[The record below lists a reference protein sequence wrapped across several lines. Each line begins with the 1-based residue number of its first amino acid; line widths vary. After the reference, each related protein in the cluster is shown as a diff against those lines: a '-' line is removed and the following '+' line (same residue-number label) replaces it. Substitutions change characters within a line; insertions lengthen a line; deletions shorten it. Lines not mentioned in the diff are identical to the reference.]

1 MFKNY
6 FKTAFRNFRKNKFY
20 TGINVFGLAVGLSTC
35 LMILLYVLDELAYDK
50 YNKQAD
56 RIYRIDNEIKF
67 GGNHFD
73 LAVAPALEGPVAVK
87 EIPMVLQY
95 TRLQNYGTFLVKKGK
110 SNIRE
115 TSIANADS
123 TLFDVFTLPVIAG
136 DPSKALRAPRTL
148 VITEKIAKKYFNRT
162 DVVGESM
169 IINDSINYKI
179 TAVIKN
185 IPEQSHF
192 KYDFFVATSEN
203 EDSRSDNWLSE
214 NWNTYILVKEGT
226 DPKKLVQEL
235 DRMTDRYI
243 APILK
248 AAINQTMDEFKKSG
262 AYVKNSVTAL
272 TDIHLRSNKT
282 GELGANS
289 SIQYVYIFSAIAILI
304 LLIACV
310 NFMNLSTARS
320 SNRAKEIGVRKV
332 LGSLRN
338 NLVQQFLTESLII
351 SFFSLI
357 IALTVTILLLPYFN
371 TLAGKNI
378 SFTVLFQPWMI
389 VTVILLMLVVG
400 LLAGSYP
407 ALFLSAFQPIEV
419 LKGKLAKGFKGSILR
434 NVLVVLQFWISIIL
448 IVGTIVIYNQLSY
461 IKNKDVGFNRDQVL
475 IIQNTNSLGQQAE
488 LFKNELKQ
496 MSGVENMTTTGY
508 LPVDGFRSNDAF
520 FTSPALDQNDAISM
534 QRWNVDENYVATLG
548 IKMISGRNFSRD
560 FLTDSSAIIINEA
573 AQKFLGTKD
582 ALNKKL
588 YEIDD
593 IKTKKI
599 REFHIVGVAKNFNF
613 SSLRDVITPLALCY
627 RKESSA
633 VAIRL
638 KTKNINAV
646 VEQIKA
652 KWEAA
657 AVGQPFDYQFMDE
670 QFNNLYKAEQRTGQI
685 FITFAVLAIL
695 IACLGM
701 FGLAAFASE
710 QRTKEIGVRKV
721 LGASVSN
728 IATMLS
734 KEFFKLVMIAAILA
748 FPVAWWVMT
757 KWLQDFAYRIDI
769 SWWIFV
775 LALALVLIITLITVS
790 FQAIKA
796 ALLNPV
802 KSLRTE

>member
-1 MFKNY
+1 
-6 FKTAFRNFRKNKFY
+6 
-20 TGINVFGLAVGLSTC
+20 
-35 LMILLYVLDELAYDK
+35 
-50 YNKQAD
+50 
-56 RIYRIDNEIKF
+56 
-67 GGNHFD
+67 
-73 LAVAPALEGPVAVK
+73 
-87 EIPMVLQY
+87 
-95 TRLQNYGTFLVKKGK
+95 
-110 SNIRE
+110 
-115 TSIANADS
+115 
-123 TLFDVFTLPVIAG
+123 
-136 DPSKALRAPRTL
+136 
-148 VITEKIAKKYFNRT
+148 
-162 DVVGESM
+162 
-169 IINDSINYKI
+169 
-179 TAVIKN
+179 
-185 IPEQSHF
+185 
-192 KYDFFVATSEN
+192 
-203 EDSRSDNWLSE
+203 
-214 NWNTYILVKEGT
+214 
-226 DPKKLVQEL
+226 
-235 DRMTDRYI
+235 
-243 APILK
+243 
-248 AAINQTMDEFKKSG
+248 
-262 AYVKNSVTAL
+262 
-272 TDIHLRSNKT
+272 
-282 GELGANS
+282 
-289 SIQYVYIFSAIAILI
+289 
-304 LLIACV
+304 
-310 NFMNLSTARS
+310 MNLSTARS

-357 IALTVTILLLPYFN
+357 IALTITILLLPYFN
-371 TLAGKNI
+371 TLAGKTI
-378 SFTVLFQPWMI
+378 SFVVLFQPWMI
-389 VTVILLMLVVG
+389 ITVILLMLVVG

-407 ALFLSAFQPIEV
+407 ALFLSAFQPIDV

-461 IKNKDVGFNRDQVL
+461 IKNKDLGFNRDQVL

-488 LFKNELKQ
+488 LFKNEVKQ
-496 MSGVENMTTTGY
+496 MSGVESMTTTGY

-534 QRWNVDENYVATLG
+534 QRWNVDENYVSTLG
-548 IKMISGRNFSRD
+548 IKMIEGRNFSRD

-573 AQKFLGTKD
+573 AEKFLGTKD

-627 RKESSA
+627 RKEFSA
-633 VAIRL
+633 MAIRL
-638 KTKNINAV
+638 KTKNINGV
-646 VEQIKA
+646 VEQIKS
-652 KWEAA
+652 KWEIAA
-657 AVGQPFDYQFMDE
+657 AGQPFDYQFMDE
-670 QFNNLYKAEQRTGQI
+670 QFNNLYKTEQRTGQI
-685 FITFAVLAIL
+685 FITFAVLAIV

-721 LGASVSN
+721 LGASVGN

-734 KEFFKLVMIAAILA
+734 KEFFKLVMIAAVLA
-748 FPVAWWVMT
+748 FPVAWWAMT

-769 SWWIFV
+769 SWWVFV
-775 LALALVLIITLITVS
+775 LALALVLLITLITVS